1 MNIPSIKTACI
12 LASSTNPKEYIQR
25 RGRVLRKYPGKDY
38 AVIYDFITLPTPIE
52 RVNYSSESSKMERSL
67 IVKEINRMLEF
78 GQISLNPS
86 ESDRLIKEL
95 SEAYGMDLLK
105 ESEACYE

>member
-1 MNIPSIKTACI
+1 MNDRGYLIYCGFCC
-12 LASSTNPKEYIQR
+12 R
-25 RGRVLRKYPGKDY
+25 RAFSAEP
-38 AVIYDFITLPTPIE
+38 IYDFITLPTPIE